1 MTFILL
7 SLIVN
12 VLVAGS
18 MGLAIGFR
26 LQRILPRLDEIFGPD
41 TTSRQ
46 ILACLYLA
54 IAVSSMVALA
64 DSSLRL
70 RIIVVLFPL
79 QIFYKILS
87 AFFVTERRNPVP
99 QANLAISI
107 LHGISLFLTDKGTG

>member
-26 LQRILPRLDEIFGPD
+26 LQRIRPRLDEIFGPD

-79 QIFYKILS
+79 QIFYK
-87 AFFVTERRNPVP
+87 T
-99 QANLAISI
+99 
-107 LHGISLFLTDKGTG
+107 

>member
-26 LQRILPRLDEIFGPD
+26 LQRMLPRLDEVFGPD

-54 IAVSSMVALA
+54 IAVSSTVALA

-70 RIIVVLFPL
+70 RIIIVLFPL
-79 QIFYKILS
+79 QIFYKVLS
-87 AFFVTERRNPVP
+87 AFLVTERRNPVP

-107 LHGISLFLTDKGTG
+107 LHGISLYFAFTKP

>member
-7 SLIVN
+7 SLVVN
-12 VLVAGS
+12 ILVAGY

-26 LQRILPRLDEIFGPD
+26 LKRILPRMDDVFGPD

-54 IAVSSMVALA
+54 IAVCSIVALA
-64 DSSLRL
+64 DSGLRL

-79 QIFYKILS
+79 QMFYKVLS
-87 AFFVTERRNPVP
+87 AFLVTERSNPVP
-99 QANLAISI
+99 KANLAISI
-107 LHGISLFLTDKGTG
+107 LHGVSLYVAFTKL